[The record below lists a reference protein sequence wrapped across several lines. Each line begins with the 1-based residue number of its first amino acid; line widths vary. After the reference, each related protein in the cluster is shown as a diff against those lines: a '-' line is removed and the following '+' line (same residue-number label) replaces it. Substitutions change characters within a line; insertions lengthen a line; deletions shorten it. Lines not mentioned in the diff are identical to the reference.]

1 MALVEIVS
9 PNLYTGARLQ
19 KMEVGA
25 MVEVDD
31 KTAER
36 WKAAG
41 HAKDAG
47 KKAEKQTLEVA
58 TPGEDDSK
66 KKGK

>member
-9 PNLYTGARLQ
+9 LNLYTGARLQ
-19 KMEVGA
+19 KLEVGA
-25 MVEVDD
+25 TFEVDD

-58 TPGEDDSK
+58 TPGDDDNK